1 MSIFCTFFK
10 GLKPF
15 FQWAGMPP
23 WSAIS
28 PRAKATRW
36 HQHKLNLELKP
47 FWQVAWVRVETQT
60 ILTMNEHVITRN
72 HRIKVKVVLKTD
84 FSNLDTGVSS

>member
-1 MSIFCTFFK
+1 M
-10 GLKPF
+10 
-15 FQWAGMPP
+15 
-23 WSAIS
+23 
-28 PRAKATRW
+28 
-36 HQHKLNLELKP
+36 ELKP